1 MNTTQHLYGVNV
13 TGSTD
18 VSKFH
23 AVIVEACNNGG
34 EFDEDFADIFKL
46 TKTPEGSA
54 CAYILTFA

>member
-1 MNTTQHLYGVNV
+1 MTTHKYAYGVNI

-23 AVIVEACNNGG
+23 AIILEAIANGG
-34 EFDEDFADIFKL
+34 VFGEDFADIFKL
-46 TKTPEGSA
+46 TKTPEGSD